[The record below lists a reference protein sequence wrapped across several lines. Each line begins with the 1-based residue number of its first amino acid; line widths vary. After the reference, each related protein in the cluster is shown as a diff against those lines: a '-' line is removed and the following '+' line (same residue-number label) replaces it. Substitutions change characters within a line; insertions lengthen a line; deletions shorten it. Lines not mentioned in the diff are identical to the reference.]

1 MKWNNIIVVSG
12 LAITMTACV
21 SSKKYNEIL
30 NKEKACNEE
39 LEKYKSAAID
49 FESKFKDCD
58 AQLALSKNDVAQLVR
73 DTTQLSEDLRLT
85 RTQYSKLMNQLVE
98 YEKQLDEAKKSGK
111 ATTSM
116 LQGQLEAKSE
126 ELRRKQELLNELENE
141 LKQKQQLLASRE
153 ARVNELEEII
163 NRKDRALNEIKDRV
177 LGALKPYEGKGLS
190 VVEKDGKLYV
200 RLEAKLLFASAS
212 TKVDGDGKQALI
224 DLAKILENE
233 QDIDIIVEGHTDTDK
248 LTSPN
253 YPRNNWEL
261 SVLRATAVVDIMLS
275 NSKMNPKMIEA
286 AGRSE
291 YFPIDVNDKSKN
303 RRIEIIVA
311 PNLKALFD
319 IISK

>member
-12 LAITMTACV
+12 LAITMSACV

-39 LEKYKSAAID
+39 LERYKSAAVD
-49 FESKFKDCD
+49 FESKYKDCD
-58 AQLALSKNDVAQLVR
+58 AQLVLSKNDISQLVR
-73 DTTQLSEDLRLT
+73 DTTQLGEDLRLT
-85 RTQYSKLMNQLVE
+85 RSQYNKAMNQLVA
-98 YEKQLDEAKKSGK
+98 YEQQLDEAKKSGK
-111 ATTSM
+111 ATSSM
-116 LQGQLEAKSE
+116 LQSQLEAKSE
-126 ELRRKQELLNELENE
+126 ELRRKQELLNDLENE

-153 ARVNELEEII
+153 ARVNELEEAI

-253 YPRNNWEL
+253 HPRNNWEL

-291 YFPIDVNDKSKN
+291 YFPVDVNDKSKN

-311 PNLKALFD
+311 PNLKVLFD

>member
-1 MKWNNIIVVSG
+1 
-12 LAITMTACV
+12 
-21 SSKKYNEIL
+21 
-30 NKEKACNEE
+30 
-39 LEKYKSAAID
+39 
-49 FESKFKDCD
+49 
-58 AQLALSKNDVAQLVR
+58 
-73 DTTQLSEDLRLT
+73 
-85 RTQYSKLMNQLVE
+85 
-98 YEKQLDEAKKSGK
+98 
-111 ATTSM
+111 M
-116 LQGQLEAKSE
+116 LQSQLEAKSE
-126 ELRRKQELLNELENE
+126 ELRRKQELLNDLENE

-153 ARVNELEEII
+153 ARVNELEEAI

-253 YPRNNWEL
+253 HPRNNWEL

-275 NSKMNPKMIEA
+275 NSKMNPKMIE
-286 AGRSE
+286 GCRTLGI
-291 YFPIDVNDKSKN
+291 FPC
-303 RRIEIIVA
+303 
-311 PNLKALFD
+311 
-319 IISK
+319 